1 MQKLFQLKST
11 VSSGH
16 TLNPPNLKIPRK
28 NLCVHP
34 FAGNI
39 LLIMLSVDALN
50 LNSLLLAGGMNQ
62 NLTISFSSA
71 KHGEA
76 DLIPCSLL
84 QGEFIFSPKHQQIM

>member
-11 VSSGH
+11 VSSDD
-16 TLNPPNLKIPRK
+16 TLNPPNFKILKK

-34 FAGNI
+34 FAANI
-39 LLIMLSVDALN
+39 VLVMLSVDALN

-71 KHGEA
+71 KHSEA
-76 DLIPCSLL
+76 DLIPCSKL
-84 QGEFIFSPKHQQIM
+84 QGEFIFSPKYQQIM